1 MSYNR
6 FRVGTGVAPGNVQVI
21 SSAPETY
28 QVDRLFFNSKE
39 DSREDLLTKIFTKP
53 QDWLN
58 DIDLEKYCKEKNIY
72 D

>member
-1 MSYNR
+1 MSLPPLVRWEYGHKSIKN
-6 FRVGTGVAPGNVQVI
+6 
-21 SSAPETY
+21 
-28 QVDRLFFNSKE
+28 
-39 DSREDLLTKIFTKP
+39 SREDLLTKIFTKP